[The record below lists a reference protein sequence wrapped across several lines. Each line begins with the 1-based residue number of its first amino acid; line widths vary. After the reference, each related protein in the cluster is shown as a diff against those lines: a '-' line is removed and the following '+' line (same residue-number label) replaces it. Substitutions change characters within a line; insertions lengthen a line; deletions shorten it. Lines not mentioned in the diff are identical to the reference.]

1 VSGDAQT
8 NVLHSAATLSEAHL
22 ALATIA
28 QWYDYDWATAEREF
42 KQAIALNPNDP
53 RPHDFYTWFLSP
65 MGRHEEALAEAKRA
79 QQLDPVSPET
89 NIFLGSVLVFAR
101 QYAQAIPQLKSA
113 IELDKNYWFGYY
125 FLGRA
130 YEQTGRIP
138 ESIEVFQHAID
149 LEKDQ
154 GENWANLGHAYA
166 ILGKRAEAQKIIDH
180 LNKLSTTT
188 YIAPYNIA
196 AIYAGLGSK
205 DEAFAA
211 LDRAYNERS
220 SMLALYLTNDPR
232 MDSIENSLKIIELDP
247 NFGPA
252 YQYLGLSYLKK
263 GRNAEASAAVKKAG
277 ELTKRSGVTLGDLVM
292 SMPSRENKPRLRLSS
307 VSWKINTRGK
317 KRRDRTSPR
326 SMWDL
331 AKRTRHLNGWKEISK
346 STTIGYLT
354 SDGNFSLNPFATTH
368 AFRICFV
375 EWVCLSSSR
384 RRGHRFAGF
393 QQLAACIF

>member
-1 VSGDAQT
+1 
-8 NVLHSAATLSEAHL
+8 
-22 ALATIA
+22 
-28 QWYDYDWATAEREF
+28 
-42 KQAIALNPNDP
+42 
-53 RPHDFYTWFLSP
+53 
-65 MGRHEEALAEAKRA
+65 
-79 QQLDPVSPET
+79 
-89 NIFLGSVLVFAR
+89 
-101 QYAQAIPQLKSA
+101 
-113 IELDKNYWFGYY
+113 
-125 FLGRA
+125 
-130 YEQTGRIP
+130 
-138 ESIEVFQHAID
+138 VFQHAID

-252 YQYLGLSYLKK
+252 YQYLGLSYLNK
-263 GRNAEASAAVKKAG
+263 GRNDEASAAVKKAG

-307 VSWKINTRGK
+307 VSW
-317 KRRDRTSPR
+317 
-326 SMWDL
+326 
-331 AKRTRHLNGWKEISK
+331 
-346 STTIGYLT
+346 
-354 SDGNFSLNPFATTH
+354 
-368 AFRICFV
+368 
-375 EWVCLSSSR
+375 
-384 RRGHRFAGF
+384 
-393 QQLAACIF
+393 